1 MRITM
6 KEVEKKARVSRQMF
20 EAVKQE
26 LTILYG
32 SPEHI
37 LAQDFYYTM
46 PPLKKG
52 DKNRFRIRKNY
63 SGYPLQLQSIV
74 VNSKRKQTIF
84 GNLENN
90 VEHEFTLCDEAAI
103 DSFTKMMSDFGAKA
117 WYNKSKDKYVF
128 VAVEEVEYHIELCTV
143 PIRGV
148 DEHFLE
154 IEGVYPEGLS
164 ETEEQAKNKAIDD
177 FVTAV
182 FRRFGIE
189 NAVETRP
196 YRELMGV
203 EYPKD

>member
-1 MRITM
+1 M
-6 KEVEKKARVSRQMF
+6 
-20 EAVKQE
+20 
-26 LTILYG
+26 LYG

-46 PPLKKG
+46 PPLKND

-63 SGYPLQLQSIV
+63 SGDPLQLQSIV

-84 GNLENN
+84 GDLENN
-90 VEHEFTLCDEAAI
+90 VEHEFTLCDDAAI
-103 DSFTKMMSDFGAKA
+103 GSFTEMMSDFGAKE

-128 VAVEEVEYHIELCTV
+128 VAVEDVEYHIELCTV

-154 IEGVYPEGLS
+154 IEGIYPEGLS
-164 ETEEQAKNKAIDD
+164 ETEEQAKNKVIDD
-177 FVTAV
+177 FITAV

-196 YRELMGV
+196 YRVLMGV